1 MTPAAE
7 ARLAAVLRAKNPAL
21 GEVQLQ
27 QLIAERAAVLDER
40 DTAVLEA
47 LKAWRGGR
55 GVGDPRP
62 AQLAALAAGPQ
73 LDRRQVSAALQRLKA
88 AGLVLRTHLGWELPP
103 APPPPCA
110 HKRLRS
116 EVLDQTL
123 GVVCTDCNLVL
134 GYCWAGKHLPEE
146 LWNRACQNDLEA
158 TPTAQ
163 SRPDVCAICEQK
175 IEAEEPSS

>member
-1 MTPAAE
+1 MTPAA
-7 ARLAAVLRAKNPAL
+7 AANLAAVIRAKNPAL
-21 GEVQLQ
+21 DEVRLQ
-27 QLIAERAAVLDER
+27 ALIAELTER
-40 DTAVLEA
+40 QEARDAAVLEA

-62 AQLAALAAGPQ
+62 AQLAALASGPQ

-88 AGLVLRTHLGWELPP
+88 AGLVVRTHLGWEL
-103 APPPPCA
+103 PPPPCA

-123 GVVCTDCNLVL
+123 GVICTDCNLVL
-134 GYCWAGKHLPEE
+134 GYCWAGTHLPEE

-163 SRPDVCAICEQK
+163 SRPDVCAICEQQIK
-175 IEAEEPSS
+175 AEEPPR